1 MRVLEE
7 KKTEKKERD
16 TTNLMQPTSAGYS
29 KKKKDTSSSMQP
41 TQGGYEE

>member
-16 TTNLMQPTSAGYS
+16 TTNLMQPISRVL
-29 KKKKDTSSSMQP
+29 
-41 TQGGYEE
+41 EEKERYKQ